1 MNEHYVL
8 LILLGYF
15 VLLFFVSK
23 FSTKTN
29 SNSSFFI
36 ADRSAP
42 WPLVAY
48 GMIGVAISGMTF
60 VSVPGKVLGSQFSYF
75 QLVIGYSIGLL
86 VIAFVILPRFYKIK
100 AITIYSYLEHRF
112 GKEAK
117 LTGTLFFLFAQ
128 VAMASIRLY
137 LMVSVMQILVFDSL
151 NFPIWLSTL
160 IILLLIFLYTYKGG
174 IKTVIVTDTLQT
186 TFLIVAVLA
195 TIWIVSSEL
204 GFSFAQISEEMAN
217 REISTIF
224 LWSFNDPNNI
234 WKMIGVGALLTIMS
248 NGLDQSIMQKHLTCK
263 SIKDAQKNIVS
274 LAVVL
279 LVINLLFL
287 YLGGTLQLYSEIK
300 EIPLPSNTDELYPLL
315 VSNHLGPVVL
325 GFFVIGIAAA
335 AYSSADS
342 SLTGLT
348 TSYCVDILGM
358 DNTTTKSHKKRYL
371 VHFLFTIVIFLFIL
385 VVHSL
390 NDEAIIDTFIKITG
404 FVYGPLM
411 GLFLFGFFTKRT
423 IKGKWIMPISIA
435 CLLFVVALYNGSPY
449 LFNGYKM
456 GHEILIVNFFFTF
469 IVLYGV
475 SFLNDN
481 FIKK

>member
-1 MNEHYVL
+1 
-8 LILLGYF
+8 
-15 VLLFFVSK
+15 
-23 FSTKTN
+23 
-29 SNSSFFI
+29 
-36 ADRSAP
+36 
-42 WPLVAY
+42 
-48 GMIGVAISGMTF
+48 
-60 VSVPGKVLGSQFSYF
+60 
-75 QLVIGYSIGLL
+75 
-86 VIAFVILPRFYKIK
+86 
-100 AITIYSYLEHRF
+100 
-112 GKEAK
+112 
-117 LTGTLFFLFAQ
+117 
-128 VAMASIRLY
+128 
-137 LMVSVMQILVFDSL
+137 MVSVMQILVFDSL

-160 IILLLIFLYTYKGG
+160 VILLLIFLYTYKGG

-300 EIPLPSNTDELYPLL
+300 EISLPSNTDELYPLL

-423 IKGKWIMPISIA
+423 IKGKWIMSIAIA
-435 CLLFVVALYNGSPY
+435 CLLFVVALYNSSPY

-481 FIKK
+481 FFVKK